1 MANGGRLDAPARP
14 ESPTVPRA
22 AGRVPALPSVAAE
35 PGDRAIPAAVVFPVI
50 GGRVP
55 GASRVSGSPA
65 CRPGIGQRAR
75 VNSETVWRRI
85 ASSRR
90 AKPKP
95 GPVGTA
101 TEPSAATVTGGSM
114 ISSVK

>member
-55 GASRVSGSPA
+55 VLPAFPVRPRAAPESVSG
-65 CRPGIGQRAR
+65 RG
-75 VNSETVWRRI
+75 
-85 ASSRR
+85 
-90 AKPKP
+90 
-95 GPVGTA
+95 
-101 TEPSAATVTGGSM
+101 
-114 ISSVK
+114 